1 MKAAREAFV
10 ETPALTEPQRLVF
23 LDESGATTNRTP
35 LRGRALRGERVVDQ
49 APHGHWQT
57 TTILG
62 AVGLRGVCAGLVV
75 DAPTDAVVF
84 ETFIEQ
90 LLVPTL
96 QPGDVVVMDNLA
108 AHKSVAVR
116 EAIEAVGAEVLF
128 LPPYSPDFN
137 PIESMWSKVKQFLR
151 RAAARTFDT
160 LVADWRR
167 VAFGH
172 PRRLPRLPRRLR
184 LRGIRMTDD
193 LAPQYSPHSR
203 PASM

>member
-10 ETPALTEPQRLVF
+10 ETRVSIDLDRLVF
-23 LDESGATTNRTP
+23 LDESGAKTGMTP
-35 LRGRALRGERVVDQ
+35 LHGRALRGERVVDH

-57 TTILG
+57 TTMIG
-62 AVGLRGVCAGLVV
+62 AVRLSGVCAAMVV

-90 LLVPTL
+90 LLAPTL
-96 QPGDVVVMDNLA
+96 RPGDVVVMDNPA
-108 AHKSVAVR
+108 AHKGAAVR

-160 LVADWRR
+160 LVAAIGD
-167 VAFGH
+167 A
-172 PRRLPRLPRRLR
+172 LR
-184 LRGIRMTDD
+184 SVTLDD
-193 LAPQYSPHSR
+193 CQGFFAGCGYEVS
-203 PASM
+203 